1 MIQLSDKNI
10 KALNTKKGIIL
21 FLQEN
26 LKPIKTLRTIQYES
40 RMKKL
45 QEELIKLQHWVVNEN
60 EKVVILF
67 EGRDAAGKGGAIR
80 RITEHLNPREF
91 RVLPF
96 RNPPMK
102 KRDNGI
108 FNATLINCRE
118 KGRLSFLIEAG
129 ITEPL

>member
-67 EGRDAAGKGGAIR
+67 EG
-80 RITEHLNPREF
+80 
-91 RVLPF
+91 
-96 RNPPMK
+96 
-102 KRDNGI
+102 
-108 FNATLINCRE
+108 
-118 KGRLSFLIEAG
+118 
-129 ITEPL
+129 

>member
-10 KALNTKKGIIL
+10 KPLNTKKGIIL

-60 EKVVILF
+60 EKVVIHF
-67 EGRDAAGKGGAIR
+67 THYVFSRSICPAYGHRPQR
-80 RITEHLNPREF
+80 HLA
-91 RVLPF
+91 V
-96 RNPPMK
+96 
-102 KRDNGI
+102 
-108 FNATLINCRE
+108 
-118 KGRLSFLIEAG
+118 
-129 ITEPL
+129 